1 MLCIVK
7 FLAAGRKDF
16 LGQQSAMP
24 MPTFSHDEFAKQIRQ
39 ALENLYDFAYLQNLE
54 LTNALSEQG
63 QSLDKSVRQLRADL
77 IDAIERL
84 KPDGNL
90 PPHAKERRP
99 YDLLY
104 GRYVQGL
111 NTTELVEELMISVR
125 QLRRENKRALEAVTE
140 LMWERFETQ
149 LAAPAPAP
157 PVARR
162 QAADREAEQLISQA
176 SPEDLRLPALV
187 SGLLATLQPVAA
199 KHNIQL
205 INRLPNDLPPV
216 HADRVLLRQGLMGVL
231 SHAFSRANNGEVQLE
246 GSAGKSVNLCL
257 TASGETGAP
266 RGGVSLEVSQ
276 KLVAGLGG
284 HVEVASSAAPW
295 QVNISLPVAETVPV
309 LVMDDNAGL
318 LELFRR
324 YLAGRP
330 YHLIEVHSVAEAI
343 AQTRAAQPRLAML
356 DIMMPQQDGWEV
368 LQQLRAAPE
377 TASLPIIICSVL
389 VEPEIAAALGA
400 SDYLPKP
407 VTQDAL
413 LTKLEQ
419 WRGAPPASAE

>member
-1 MLCIVK
+1 
-7 FLAAGRKDF
+7 
-16 LGQQSAMP
+16 
-24 MPTFSHDEFAKQIRQ
+24 MPTFTRDEFAKQIRQ
-39 ALENLYDFAYLQNLE
+39 ALKNLYDFAYLQNLE

-63 QSLDKSVRQLRADL
+63 QSLDKSVRQLRTEL

-84 KPDGNL
+84 KPDDSL
-90 PPHAKERRP
+90 PPHAKEHRP
-99 YDLLY
+99 YALLY

-140 LMWERFETQ
+140 LMWERFENQ
-149 LAAPAPAP
+149 LAAPASPPEPAQP
-157 PVARR
+157 TARR
-162 QAADREAEQLISQA
+162 EAAGHEAEQLISRA
-176 SPEDLRLPALV
+176 NPEDLGLAALV
-187 SGLLATLQPVAA
+187 SSVLNTLQPVAA
-199 KHNIQL
+199 KHNIRL
-205 INRLPNDLPPV
+205 INQVPDDLPPV
-216 HADRVLLRQGLMGVL
+216 RADRVLLRQGLMGVL
-231 SHAFSRANNGEVQLE
+231 SYAFSRANDGSILLE
-246 GSAGKSVNLCL
+246 GEAQQMVHLRIKATGKI
-257 TASGETGAP
+257 GAA

-276 KLVAGLGG
+276 KLIAGLGG
-284 HVEVASSAAPW
+284 QAELAGSGDPW
-295 QVNISLPVAETVPV
+295 QVNISLPVAETVPI

-330 YHLIEVHSVAEAI
+330 YHLVEIHSVEEAI
-343 AQTRAAQPRLAML
+343 TQTRKVQPRLVML
-356 DIMMPQQDGWEV
+356 DIMMPAQDGWEV

-377 TASLPIIICSVL
+377 TANLPIIICSVL
-389 VEPEIAAALGA
+389 VEPEIASALGA

-419 WRGAPPASAE
+419 WRNAPPASGE

>member
-1 MLCIVK
+1 
-7 FLAAGRKDF
+7 
-16 LGQQSAMP
+16 MP
-24 MPTFSHDEFAKQIRQ
+24 MPTFTHDEFAKQIRH

-63 QSLDKSVRQLRADL
+63 QSLDKSVRQLRAEL

-84 KPDGNL
+84 KPDSSV

-99 YDLLY
+99 YALLY

-111 NTTELVEELMISVR
+111 GTAGLVEELMISVR
-125 QLRRENKRALEAVTE
+125 QLRREHKRALEAVTE
-140 LMWERFETQ
+140 LMGDRLESQLTGPAVPPQITQ
-149 LAAPAPAP
+149 PTTRREAAGK
-157 PVARR
+157 
-162 QAADREAEQLISQA
+162 EAEQLISRA
-176 SPEDLRLPALV
+176 KPEDLRPAALV
-187 SGLLATLQPVAA
+187 SGVLTTLQPVAV

-205 INRLPNDLPPV
+205 INHVPDDLPAV
-216 HADRVLLRQGLMGVL
+216 RADRVLLRQGLMGVL
-231 SHAFSRANNGEVQLE
+231 SYAFSRANNGAVRLE
-246 GSAGKSVNLCL
+246 GSAGQSVNLCL
-257 TASGETGAP
+257 TAAGQTGAP

-276 KLVAGLGG
+276 KLIAGLGG
-284 HVEVASSAAPW
+284 YIEVASSRDPW
-295 QVNISLPVAETVPV
+295 QVNILLPAVKTVPI

-343 AQTRAAQPRLAML
+343 AQTREAKPRLALL
-356 DIMMPQQDGWEV
+356 DIMMPEQDGWEV

-377 TASLPIIICSVL
+377 TGHLPIIICSVL

-419 WRGAPPASAE
+419 WRDVPPAWVG